1 LEKVRRTSWKEPP
14 LLRDG
19 ELHCLDRL
27 WQWRTEVPKMV
38 NINMRVLEEESVR
51 GYMYPSGPVSIRT
64 WEVSAEAVEATMKG
78 CVYINNK

>member
-19 ELHCLDRL
+19 ELHCLYRL

-38 NINMRVLEEESVR
+38 NINMRALEEEIVR